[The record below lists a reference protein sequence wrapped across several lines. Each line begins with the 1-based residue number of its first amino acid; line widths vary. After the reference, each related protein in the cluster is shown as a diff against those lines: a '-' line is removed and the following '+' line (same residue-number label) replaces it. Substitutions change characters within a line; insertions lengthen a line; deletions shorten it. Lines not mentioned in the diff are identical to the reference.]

1 MDFNELFF
9 FLEELQRN
17 NHKDWMDANRHR
29 YKVIREHYLD
39 WLVGL
44 DVELAEIDPDYY
56 PTPKKK
62 ILNRINNNLLY
73 HPHKPVYKDNFGA
86 GLDKRPGTSDFYI
99 HLGVNESFVAGG
111 FYRPKPDFLKSI
123 RDAIDYDGEV
133 LIDIMSSSSF
143 KSTFGGFIKDE
154 VLKTTPKGY
163 PKNHQYIEIL
173 RQKSFAVMHHLDKDT
188 IASNHFAGYLKKV
201 YMEMLDFR
209 RYLNNA
215 VSV

>member
-1 MDFNELFF
+1 
-9 FLEELQRN
+9 
-17 NHKDWMDANRHR
+17 
-29 YKVIREHYLD
+29 
-39 WLVGL
+39 
-44 DVELAEIDPDYY
+44 
-56 PTPKKK
+56 
-62 ILNRINNNLLY
+62 
-73 HPHKPVYKDNFGA
+73 
-86 GLDKRPGTSDFYI
+86 
-99 HLGVNESFVAGG
+99 
-111 FYRPKPDFLKSI
+111 
-123 RDAIDYDGEV
+123 
-133 LIDIMSSSSF
+133 MSSSSF